1 MKHILLIATGG
12 TIASRHTPEG
22 LAPQITPQELLS
34 YVPDTAS
41 LCQIDTVQPL
51 NLDSTNVAPE
61 HWLLLAKLI
70 EEQYDRYDGFVICH
84 GTDTLAYTAAA
95 LSYLIQHTRKP
106 IVLTG
111 AQRSIDE
118 DTTDAKVN
126 LMDALRY
133 ACAGESG
140 VCIVFGSHVIAGTRA
155 RKSRT
160 KSYNAF
166 TSLNFP
172 DLASIHESRVVRYI
186 PWEDQGAPVFYHRLN
201 TRVFLLK
208 LTPGMDPAAFAAA
221 GKLCDG
227 LIIES
232 YGVGGIPEVYL
243 EELDK
248 LISQGKKLTPG
259 MDPAAFAA
267 AGKLCDGL
275 IIESYGVGG
284 IPEVYLE
291 ELDKLI
297 SQGKT
302 VIMATQVPQEGSDLS
317 VYQVGKHVK
326 DRYHLLE
333 SYDMTLEATV
343 VKLMWAMGQSDDPES
358 IRKLFCTT
366 VNYDLLF

>member
-34 YVPDTAS
+34 YVPDAAS

-248 LISQGKKLTPG
+248 LISQGK
-259 MDPAAFAA
+259 
-267 AGKLCDGL
+267 
-275 IIESYGVGG
+275 
-284 IPEVYLE
+284 
-291 ELDKLI
+291 
-297 SQGKT
+297 T
-302 VIMATQVPQEGSDLS
+302 VIMATQVPREGSDLS

>member
-12 TIASRHTPEG
+12 TMASRHTPEG

-34 YVPDTAS
+34 YVPDAAS

-248 LISQGKKLTPG
+248 LISQGK
-259 MDPAAFAA
+259 
-267 AGKLCDGL
+267 
-275 IIESYGVGG
+275 
-284 IPEVYLE
+284 
-291 ELDKLI
+291 
-297 SQGKT
+297 T

>member
-12 TIASRHTPEG
+12 TIASRKTAEG
-22 LAPQITPQELLS
+22 LAPRITPEELLG
-34 YVPDTAS
+34 YVPDAAS
-41 LCQIDTVQPL
+41 LCRIETVQPI
-51 NLDSTNVAPE
+51 NLDSTNIRPE
-61 HWLLLAKLI
+61 HWLMLARLI
-70 EEQYDRYDGFVICH
+70 EENYQRYDGFVICH
-84 GTDTLAYTAAA
+84 GTDTLAYTASA

-126 LMDALRY
+126 LMDALRF
-133 ACAGESG
+133 ACAGDSG

-160 KSYNAF
+160 KSDNAF

-172 DLASIHESRVVRYI
+172 DLASVHESRVVRYI
-186 PWEDQGAPVFYHRLN
+186 PCQDQGEPVFYHKLN

-208 LTPGMDPAAFAAA
+208 LTPGMDPAAFSAA
-221 GKLCDG
+221 GALCDG

-232 YGVGGIPEVYL
+232 YGMGGIPDLYL
-243 EELDK
+243 EELDQ
-248 LISQGKKLTPG
+248 LIR
-259 MDPAAFAA
+259 
-267 AGKLCDGL
+267 
-275 IIESYGVGG
+275 
-284 IPEVYLE
+284 
-291 ELDKLI
+291 
-297 SQGKT
+297 QGKT

-326 DRYHLLE
+326 ERYRLLE
-333 SYDMTLEATV
+333 TYDMTLEATV

-358 IRKLFCTT
+358 IRKLFCAT
-366 VNYDLLF
+366 VNYDMLF

>member
-1 MKHILLIATGG
+1 M
-12 TIASRHTPEG
+12 
-22 LAPQITPQELLS
+22 APQITPQELLS
-34 YVPDTAS
+34 YVPDAAS

-248 LISQGKKLTPG
+248 LISQGK
-259 MDPAAFAA
+259 
-267 AGKLCDGL
+267 
-275 IIESYGVGG
+275 
-284 IPEVYLE
+284 
-291 ELDKLI
+291 
-297 SQGKT
+297 T
-302 VIMATQVPQEGSDLS
+302 VIMATQVPREGSDLS

>member
-34 YVPDTAS
+34 YVPDAAS

-208 LTPGMDPAAFAAA
+208 LTPGMDPAAF
-221 GKLCDG
+221 
-227 LIIES
+227 S
-232 YGVGGIPEVYL
+232 
-243 EELDK
+243 
-248 LISQGKKLTPG
+248 
-259 MDPAAFAA
+259 A

>member
-1 MKHILLIATGG
+1 M
-12 TIASRHTPEG
+12 
-22 LAPQITPQELLS
+22 
-34 YVPDTAS
+34 PDAAS

-248 LISQGKKLTPG
+248 LISQGK
-259 MDPAAFAA
+259 
-267 AGKLCDGL
+267 
-275 IIESYGVGG
+275 
-284 IPEVYLE
+284 
-291 ELDKLI
+291 
-297 SQGKT
+297 T
-302 VIMATQVPQEGSDLS
+302 VIMATQVPREGSDLS

>member
-34 YVPDTAS
+34 YVPDAAS

-248 LISQGKKLTPG
+248 LISQGK
-259 MDPAAFAA
+259 
-267 AGKLCDGL
+267 
-275 IIESYGVGG
+275 
-284 IPEVYLE
+284 
-291 ELDKLI
+291 
-297 SQGKT
+297 T
-302 VIMATQVPQEGSDLS
+302 VIMATQVSREGSDLS

>member
-1 MKHILLIATGG
+1 M
-12 TIASRHTPEG
+12 
-22 LAPQITPQELLS
+22 
-34 YVPDTAS
+34 PDAAS

-248 LISQGKKLTPG
+248 LISQGK
-259 MDPAAFAA
+259 
-267 AGKLCDGL
+267 
-275 IIESYGVGG
+275 
-284 IPEVYLE
+284 
-291 ELDKLI
+291 
-297 SQGKT
+297 T

>member
-1 MKHILLIATGG
+1 MKRILLIATGG
-12 TIASRHTPEG
+12 TIASRKTDDGLTPQ
-22 LAPQITPQELLS
+22 LTPQELLS
-34 YVPDTAS
+34 YIPDAIS
-41 LCQIDTVQPL
+41 LCHIDTTQPI
-51 NLDSTNVAPE
+51 NLDSTNIRPE
-61 HWLLLAKLI
+61 HWLLLSKLI

-84 GTDTLAYTAAA
+84 GTDTLAYTASA
-95 LSYLIQHTRKP
+95 LSYLIQNTRKP

-118 DTTDAKVN
+118 DTTDAKTN
-126 LMDALRY
+126 LMDSLRF
-133 ACAGESG
+133 ACSGESG

-172 DLASIHESRVVRYI
+172 DLASVHESRVVRYI
-186 PWEDQGAPVFYHRLN
+186 PYTKCQERPLFYHKLN

-221 GKLCDG
+221 GQLCDG

-232 YGVGGIPEVYL
+232 YGMGGIPDLYL

-248 LISQGKKLTPG
+248 LIR
-259 MDPAAFAA
+259 
-267 AGKLCDGL
+267 
-275 IIESYGVGG
+275 
-284 IPEVYLE
+284 
-291 ELDKLI
+291 
-297 SQGKT
+297 QGKT

-317 VYQVGKHVK
+317 VYQVGHRVK
-326 DRYHLLE
+326 ERYRLLE
-333 SYDMTLEATV
+333 TYDMTLEATV
-343 VKLMWAMGQSDDPES
+343 TKLMWVLGQTNDPKE
-358 IRKLFCTT
+358 IRRLFCTT

>member
-34 YVPDTAS
+34 YVPDAAS

-51 NLDSTNVAPE
+51 NLDSTNVAPA

-186 PWEDQGAPVFYHRLN
+186 PWEDQGDPVFYHRLN

-221 GKLCDG
+221 G
-227 LIIES
+227 E
-232 YGVGGIPEVYL
+232 
-243 EELDK
+243 
-248 LISQGKKLTPG
+248 
-259 MDPAAFAA
+259 
-267 AGKLCDGL
+267 LCDGL

>member
-34 YVPDTAS
+34 YVPDAAS

-186 PWEDQGAPVFYHRLN
+186 PWEDQGDPVFYHRLN

-248 LISQGKKLTPG
+248 LISQGK
-259 MDPAAFAA
+259 
-267 AGKLCDGL
+267 
-275 IIESYGVGG
+275 
-284 IPEVYLE
+284 
-291 ELDKLI
+291 
-297 SQGKT
+297 T
-302 VIMATQVPQEGSDLS
+302 VIMATQVPREGSDLS

>member
-1 MKHILLIATGG
+1 MKRILLIATGG
-12 TIASRHTPEG
+12 TIASRKTDDGLTPQ
-22 LAPQITPQELLS
+22 LTPQELLS
-34 YVPDTAS
+34 YIPDAIS
-41 LCQIDTVQPL
+41 LCHIDTTQPI
-51 NLDSTNVAPE
+51 NLDSTNIRPE
-61 HWLLLAKLI
+61 HWLLLSKLI

-84 GTDTLAYTAAA
+84 GTDTLAYTASA
-95 LSYLIQHTRKP
+95 LSYLIQNTRKP

-118 DTTDAKVN
+118 DTTDAKTN
-126 LMDALRY
+126 LMDSLRF
-133 ACAGESG
+133 ACSGESG

-172 DLASIHESRVVRYI
+172 DLAFVHESRVVRYI
-186 PWEDQGAPVFYHRLN
+186 PHTECQERPLFYHKLN

-221 GKLCDG
+221 GQLCDG

-232 YGVGGIPEVYL
+232 YGMGGIPDLYL

-248 LISQGKKLTPG
+248 LIR
-259 MDPAAFAA
+259 
-267 AGKLCDGL
+267 
-275 IIESYGVGG
+275 
-284 IPEVYLE
+284 
-291 ELDKLI
+291 
-297 SQGKT
+297 QGKT

-317 VYQVGKHVK
+317 VYQVGHRVK
-326 DRYHLLE
+326 ERYRLLE
-333 SYDMTLEATV
+333 TYDMTLEATV
-343 VKLMWAMGQSDDPES
+343 TKLMWVLGQTNDPKE
-358 IRKLFCTT
+358 IRRLFCTT